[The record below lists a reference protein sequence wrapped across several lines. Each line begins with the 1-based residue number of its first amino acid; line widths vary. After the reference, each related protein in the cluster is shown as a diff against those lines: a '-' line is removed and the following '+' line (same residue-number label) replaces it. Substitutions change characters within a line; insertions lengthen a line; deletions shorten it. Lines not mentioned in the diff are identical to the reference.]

1 MEGGLKNTSIEKKA
15 VSLGLETRKFTWENT
30 LQIIWGGEDL
40 AEFAS
45 YYFSVNKQ
53 NLISC

>member
-30 LQIIWGGEDL
+30 LQMIWGGGERL
-40 AEFAS
+40 SRICILLLLNE
-45 YYFSVNKQ
+45 
-53 NLISC
+53 